1 MRREAPLIIF
11 AAGLAVLSVA
21 LTGGPRAAAEARR
34 DQARAD
40 DLRALVSIAEC
51 QERRED
57 GGVRCG
63 DARRY
68 DPFTGTA
75 YEERESPRRWC
86 ARMERPQERPYAVTA
101 EGCVIVGAGQ
111 P

>member
-51 QERRED
+51 LENRGNGE
-57 GGVRCG
+57 VNCG
-63 DARRY
+63 KARRY
-68 DPFTGTA
+68 DPFTGTE
-75 YEERESPRRWC
+75 YEERQSPRRWC
-86 ARMERPQERPYAVTA
+86 ARMERLKEKPYAVTA